1 MEYALIRADP
11 EPAGVSI
18 LVGRGQAL
26 ERIRPLT
33 ARHLVRQV
41 VLADREATID
51 NLRNALTTAK
61 NGLARRSVLFLTL
74 IEPEFAWQSEF
85 AASLADYSAGV
96 RIFGMCTG
104 SRARLGSVST
114 RASLLWLESPAKE
127 AMQFIDRLVALWDE
141 GTYAFGYTRF
151 VDDLA
156 ALLPG
161 PSRPRL
167 VMRGVADPAFE
178 KQRPFT
184 VSPPPPLALESL
196 VENLAEAIRTQH
208 PVIVRYRNEPGSES
222 RLTFTPRL
230 LGTSGGEWR
239 VLGLG
244 ANQFYCLH
252 LERVIAFDGNGSLL
266 PPPTTT
272 VKAGDHYQHCI
283 QVVDVWVRAARGNG

>member
-1 MEYALIRADP
+1 MEDARVREDP
-11 EPAGVSI
+11 QPVGVSI
-18 LVGRGQAL
+18 LVGPGQAL

-41 VLADREATID
+41 GLTDREATID
-51 NLRNALTTAK
+51 NLRDALTAAK
-61 NGLARRSVLFLTL
+61 NGLARGSVLFLTL
-74 IEPEFAWQSEF
+74 IDPDFAWQSEF

-96 RIFGMCTG
+96 RIFGTSTG

-114 RASLLWLESPAKE
+114 RATLLWLEWPAKE
-127 AMQFIDRLVALWDE
+127 AMQFIDHLVALWDE
-141 GTYAFGYTRF
+141 GAYAFGYRRF

-167 VMRGVADPAFE
+167 VVRGVPDPAFE

-184 VSPPPPLALESL
+184 VSRPPPLALESL
-196 VENLAEAIRTQH
+196 VEKLAEAIRTQH
-208 PVIVRYRNEPGSES
+208 PVIVRYRNERGNES

-239 VLGLG
+239 VLGL
-244 ANQFYCLH
+244 
-252 LERVIAFDGNGSLL
+252 RKPVLL
-266 PPPTTT
+266 PPS
-272 VKAGDHYQHCI
+272 
-283 QVVDVWVRAARGNG
+283 RARDRPRAKRTRTAVTDDSIEHA